1 MVKKTTR
8 QYEMLMR
15 VQEFG
20 TNHQPLFAVGS
31 LGAQSLTELSEI
43 VAEITNQE
51 VARRG
56 AVGEGRFTRVQ
67 GRKSLARTLNKIR
80 QTSVLLAVEH
90 PPTGESF
97 PRWDGIRS
105 DRALLQTARSYA
117 TDAAPLAD
125 RFIAHGMPATFMAD
139 LQAEIDAFAS
149 ALDRREQGRATT
161 GEAHSRIRAA
171 ITRGQL
177 AARRLDAYLANT
189 LEHDDPL
196 LAAWKGIRR
205 VGPESRGRKSDTVT
219 PTTTTTPVKSAE
231 AQGSRDAAAP
241 TPEEVKGKEEA
252 A

>member
-20 TNHQPLFAVGS
+20 TTHQPLFAAGS

-80 QTSVLLAVEH
+80 QTSRLLAVEH
-90 PPTGESF
+90 PLTGESF
-97 PRWDGIRS
+97 PRWKGMRS

-117 TDAAPLAD
+117 ADAAPLAD

-171 ITRGQL
+171 IRRGQL

-205 VGPESRGRKSDTVT
+205 VGPESRKSDTGT
-219 PTTTTTPVKSAE
+219 PTTTTTPVKSTE
-231 AQGSRDAAAP
+231 AQGSSDAAAP
-241 TPEEVKGKEEA
+241 MPNEVKGKEEA